1 MRTSI
6 PDWDVLRNKIKRTID
21 DKLKL
26 RSIRNAQ
33 QEQMTITHNN
43 AKRVIV
49 NYSEIGR
56 SYKEDGSSNNC
67 AKVFKVTK
75 HSFLKDKG
83 YELRMKKSNMS
94 EHQLSYI
101 EELDKTKAKLVK
113 GCIARMV
120 VKRKVEMVN
129 NIYSSTLTF
138 LFTKL
143 TIFCYLFS
151 TGKEHFKLCIEQ
163 VSNNNNKSEIKQ

>member
-26 RSIRNAQ
+26 RLIRNAQ

-43 AKRVIV
+43 IKRVIV

-56 SYKEDGSSNNC
+56 LYKEDGSTNNC
-67 AKVFKVTK
+67 AKVYKVTK
-75 HSFLKDKG
+75 HSFLKNRG
-83 YELRMKKSNMS
+83 YELRMEKSIMS

-101 EELDKTKAKLVK
+101 EELDKANLVN
-113 GCIARMV
+113 GCIARMIV
-120 VKRKVEMVN
+120 TRKVEMVIT
-129 NIYSSTLTF
+129 IYFSKLTF
-138 LFTKL
+138 VFKKTNKNFFL
-143 TIFCYLFS
+143 YS
-151 TGKEHFKLCIEQ
+151 TGKEHFQLCF
-163 VSNNNNKSEIKQ
+163 K